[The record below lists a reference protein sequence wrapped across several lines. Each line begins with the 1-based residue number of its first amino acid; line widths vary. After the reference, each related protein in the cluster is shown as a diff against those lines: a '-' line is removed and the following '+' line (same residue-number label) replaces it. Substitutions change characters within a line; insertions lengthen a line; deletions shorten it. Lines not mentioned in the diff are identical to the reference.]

1 MNTYQAKVRVPY
13 GGSGWLLVDARIQ
26 AATTAQAKALLQAQY
41 GAKNVISLPMQIQ
54 T

>member
-13 GGSGWLLVDARIQ
+13 CGSGSLILDAQVQ

-41 GAKNVISLPMQIQ
+41 GVKNVISQPMQVC
-54 T
+54 

>member
-13 GGSGWLLVDARIQ
+13 CGNGSLILDAQVQ

-41 GAKNVISLPMQIQ
+41 GAKNVISQPMQVC
-54 T
+54 